1 MQMELG
7 KRKPS
12 TREDYARIYNIVKEF
27 YDVCPE
33 LNDLT
38 IADIKKQCKLN
49 GWKVRHT
56 NTWVKIL

>member
-1 MQMELG
+1 MAQE
-7 KRKPS
+7 KKKPN
-12 TREDYARIYNIVKEF
+12 TKEDLARIYNIVKEY

-49 GWKVRHT
+49 GWKVKYT
-56 NTWVKIL
+56 CT